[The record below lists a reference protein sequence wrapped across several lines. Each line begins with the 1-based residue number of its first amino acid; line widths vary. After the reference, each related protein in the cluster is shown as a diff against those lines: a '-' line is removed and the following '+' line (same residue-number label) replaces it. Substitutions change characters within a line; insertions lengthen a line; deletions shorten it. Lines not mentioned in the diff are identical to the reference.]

1 MKNKGFSRF
10 LLILCFLENGKI
22 YAVLIRNFFSQF
34 GLKKGKVD
42 LDEIS
47 SRFPQC

>member
-1 MKNKGFSRF
+1 MVFSGFR
-10 LLILCFLENGKI
+10 LILCFLENGMI
-22 YAVLIRNFFSQF
+22 YAVLPRNFFSQF
-34 GLKKGKVD
+34 GLKKGTIE